1 MPPTLSPQAARD
13 RFLAEQKISFSPG
26 RLAVECAVCGSD
38 YGGTSWPH
46 HGRGMKGRTPAQAFL
61 AGLPKTEKRNKMAN
75 NEAKKAA

>member
-38 YGGTSWPH
+38 YGGTSWTTVDEARQL
-46 HGRGMKGRTPAQAFL
+46 GRVTSCWRTGSRGGRFL
-61 AGLPKTEKRNKMAN
+61 AL
-75 NEAKKAA
+75 